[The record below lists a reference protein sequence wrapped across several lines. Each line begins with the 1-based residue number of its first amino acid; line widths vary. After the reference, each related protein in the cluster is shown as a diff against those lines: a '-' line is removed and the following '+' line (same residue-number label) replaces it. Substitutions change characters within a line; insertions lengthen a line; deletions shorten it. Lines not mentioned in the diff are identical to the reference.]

1 MKKIAIALV
10 AFGFATPALAQD
22 EPKFTGPWVAAEAG
36 WDDVVLND
44 GSTSGAKSGLLYGG
58 ALGYD
63 HEIGGAVVGVEA
75 ELTGST
81 VKDGVNDLFVTGDR
95 FELRAGRDIYVG
107 GRIGAKVGKNILL
120 YGKAGYTKA
129 RITGVYTSGATTVT
143 DGTNEGGYRL
153 GAGAEYGMGHMFA
166 RVEYRYSDYGD
177 VKFQGISSGVSAV
190 RHQIAVIGGFRF

>member
-10 AFGFATPALAQD
+10 ALGFATPALAQD

-36 WDDVVLND
+36 WDDVVLSD
-44 GSTSGAKSGLLYGG
+44 GSASGSKSGLLYGG
-58 ALGYD
+58 AVGYD
-63 HEIGGAVVGVEA
+63 HAIGGAVIGAEA

-81 VKDGVNDLFVTGDR
+81 VKDGVDDVLTAGDR

-107 GRIGAKVGKNILL
+107 ARIGAKVGKDFLL
-120 YGKAGYTKA
+120 YGKGGYTNA
-129 RITGVYTSGATTVT
+129 RINAVYTSGATTVSE
-143 DGTNEGGYRL
+143 GMNKGGYRL
-153 GAGAEYGMGHMFA
+153 GAGIEYGMRNTFA

-177 VKFQGISSGVSAV
+177 VKYQGVSTGISAA